1 MSLAGAGSPSLCRVW
16 LFIIPP
22 SLFSSFPLPLFS
34 YAAGAAR
41 QPGSAQPPSV
51 LPPSLSLIPPFSLK
65 TWAPGCSPLR
75 WQQPCLESSP
85 VPSSTCGAAGSVRPS
100 VRLSVPHPPARGAGC
115 GRGRRSQLGSCARG
129 DLPQVSSPWALLP
142 TSGFSSLFLGV

>member
-1 MSLAGAGSPSLCRVW
+1 MSLAGVGSPSLCRVW

-85 VPSSTCGAAGSVRPS
+85 VPSSTCGAAGSVR
-100 VRLSVPHPPARGAGC
+100 LSVCPSPIPRPGVLDAAAG
-115 GRGRRSQLGSCARG
+115 GG
-129 DLPQVSSPWALLP
+129 VSSGAALEG
-142 TSGFSSLFLGV
+142 TCRR